1 MLKVDR
7 APVPP
12 TFQDIVVK
20 PGMRA
25 IAEMTGKITVGK
37 SYARKKGKKHKKI
50 ADRASDIPSEKLPP
64 YWRNSLS
71 DMMSAYRETCAY
83 VCIRI
88 HPITGGASVDH
99 FAAKSSMW
107 RRAYQWGNYRLCC
120 TRLNSKKN
128 EFPDVIDPFLVR
140 PDSFQLEFLTF
151 QVKPEDNLDPIEHA
165 KVAQTIKRLGL
176 NDFCRERESHAL
188 DYWDGDISLKV
199 LRRESPFVAY
209 EMFRQNRL
217 NPGDT
222 W

>member
-1 MLKVDR
+1 MLKVQR

-12 TFQDIVVK
+12 AFQENVTK
-20 PGMRA
+20 PGLRA
-25 IAEMTGKITVGK
+25 IAEMIGRSTVGK
-37 SYARKKGKKHKKI
+37 SYARAGGRKYKKI
-50 ADRASDIPSEKLPP
+50 ADKASDIPSIKLPP
-64 YWRNSLS
+64 YWRSALS
-71 DMMSAYRETCAY
+71 DMMSAYHETCAY

-99 FAAKSSMW
+99 FAAKSSTW

-128 EFPDVIDPFLVR
+128 EFPDVIDPFLVD

-151 QVKPEDNLDPIEHA
+151 QVIPDVGLGQIKQAE
-165 KVAQTIKRLGL
+165 VAQTIKRLGL
-176 NDFCRERESHAL
+176 NDFCREREAHAL
-188 DYWDGDISLKV
+188 DYWNGDISLKV

-217 NPGDT
+217 NPGDI